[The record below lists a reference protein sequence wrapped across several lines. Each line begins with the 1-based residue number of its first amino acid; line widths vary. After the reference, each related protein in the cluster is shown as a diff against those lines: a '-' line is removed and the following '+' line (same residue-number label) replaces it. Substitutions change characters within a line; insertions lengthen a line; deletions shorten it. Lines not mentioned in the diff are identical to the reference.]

1 MGEGAAGLRTHEGA
15 EADMAVRDN
24 GSSAF
29 FRNVAKLLERIEYRR
44 CETGEDLE
52 DIYRLRYNS
61 YVAAGMIKSD
71 ASRRIQD
78 EFDESANAFR
88 FGVFYDGNL
97 VSTLRLHHVTAACP
111 VSPSVKV
118 FSDVLTPR
126 LQRGESFIDP
136 SRFAADHEWSS
147 TLRVVPYVTLRLAII
162 ACRYFKPTACLT
174 AIKEE
179 HSAFYNRIF
188 RSEPATLPRQYP
200 GLTVPVNLM
209 QSKCSDN
216 MEATIR
222 RFPFFDSTP
231 MEQRMLFSRVPKG
244 KPASL
249 TVIPTAKYSRAAA

>member
-1 MGEGAAGLRTHEGA
+1 MGEGAARRQTHAGA
-15 EADMAVRDN
+15 EADKTLRDRE
-24 GSSAF
+24 SSAF
-29 FRNVAKLLERIEYRR
+29 SRHVSQLLERIEYRR

-61 YVAAGMIKSD
+61 YVAAGMIKAD

-78 EFDESANAFR
+78 EFDDTPNAFR
-88 FGVFYDGNL
+88 FGIFYDGHL
-97 VSTLRLHHVTAACP
+97 VSTLRLHHVTAECP
-111 VSPSVKV
+111 ISPSVKV
-118 FSDVLTPR
+118 FSDILMSR
-126 LQRGESFIDP
+126 LQGGESFVDP

-162 ACRYFKPTACLT
+162 ACQYFKPTACLT

-188 RSEPATLPRQYP
+188 RSEQATVARYYP

-209 QSKCSDN
+209 QSKCADN
-216 MEATIR
+216 LEATIR
-222 RFPFFDSTP
+222 RFPFFDSTQ
-231 MEQRMLFSRVPKG
+231 MEQRMLFDRVQQG